1 MNNSFWNFSP
11 SASPRAL
18 SSDSPATVGSTPKR
32 GITPDIMKHSHHHSF
47 WSLARPV
54 LSSLCLAAVLS
65 AVGTSEAAPKL
76 VEIRRG
82 PEGAVHLKLQ
92 AADAGRYTVQVSP
105 DLTTWIPLYAQE
117 ALGGS
122 AEFSDTRGTQFKAL
136 YYRAVTARADELANP
151 LAVQAQP
158 DPSVSASA
166 ILSPQ
171 GGSLALTNS
180 DGTVIELTLPEG
192 ALESDTSIRMT
203 LVRQITGWPFSGK
216 LLAAVQL
223 EPEGLELKAPGILG
237 FRLATPP
244 TLAELAGFG
253 YRGLGQSFHLIT
265 DDTTEK
271 IATIRISHFSGAGLG
286 LGPDSDISNLNA
298 RPPEI
303 ALDRFEAAAAF
314 IRILIRRQG
323 GQPTSAQLD
332 ALEALHRQYY
342 TSALD
347 PALRLANTSTE
358 FFNEA
363 SSAFLLWI
371 TRVEQAGLTN
381 RLRGL
386 LDDGQR
392 LLSLAG
398 AASLESRS
406 GWRRLDVNK
415 DGRVDAEDGKKIF
428 AQGIWKPASDVNG
441 DGKLDIQDFWAW
453 VLFMSRWD
461 RTADRAV
468 SGDDFRPLPP
478 MALPVANPK
487 LRDEIVRAA
496 LNPAPPSL
504 PAGYEE
510 NLLARMTNGPSS
522 TNYAKSQMLLHGGAS
537 ALMQHNLE
545 VARWSF
551 ARACQIE
558 PTNYPALANL
568 AFTFTA
574 DGRFQEGLQLVAE
587 TLALQPACATAW
599 NNLGMIYLQNG
610 QSAEAQKSFDRAIQ
624 NAPFV
629 GQYQL
634 NKAIALLQSGAN
646 GAAVAAAA
654 SAARLGKGDPEA
666 QVFNLAIHPPNP
678 GNLAALESEYENY
691 RKDVAK
697 NPLNPLPPSWS
708 QLTFRE
714 QAKAILELPDYQY
727 GNKLEEDLNAL
738 RDDTM
743 QKVREEF
750 DQIRPKWVA
759 AKDDMT
765 TFFKHF
771 PSTVEKL
778 VALNEQAQIQATYA
792 ARAAQRKIAG
802 AQLAMDQVVLQLAL
816 AQGQIDM
823 LGYADA
829 NEAREAFVLDIDE
842 IYEDPMRDAARILR
856 NPTSQARVS
865 LPTPEYTD
873 MLQWSGGLG
882 FFNITLAGAVDPE
895 GYGKGFVAPTK
906 QFNPVSLTSPE
917 GSVGLSL
924 PGGVVQAEYNFNTG
938 ETKLQVGQG
947 LVVAST
953 WHPKNGYGFQIGLGF
968 DFELPLGAEVSVGT
982 YLKFGSDGSISS
994 SIEEGVGVKIGPA
1007 GAKVTGAIETVI
1019 VAATHAPLM
1028 SIHDL
1033 Y

>member
-1 MNNSFWNFSP
+1 
-11 SASPRAL
+11 
-18 SSDSPATVGSTPKR
+18 
-32 GITPDIMKHSHHHSF
+32 MKDPVRSF
-47 WSLARPV
+47 WSSAQTLLPK
-54 LSSLCLAAVLS
+54 LLLAAVLS
-65 AVGTSEAAPKL
+65 TIETSAAAPKL
-76 VEIRRG
+76 VEIRRS

-92 AADAGRYTVQVSP
+92 AVDAGRYTLQVSP

-122 AEFSDTRGTQFKAL
+122 AEFSDPRGTQFKTL

-151 LAVQAQP
+151 LAVQVQP
-158 DPSVSASA
+158 DPSLSATA

-180 DGTVIELTLPEG
+180 DGTVVELTLPEG

-203 LVRQITGWPFSGK
+203 LVKQITGWPFSGK

-223 EPEGLELKAPGILG
+223 EPEGLELKAPGILR
-237 FRLATPP
+237 FRLATSPP
-244 TLAELAGFG
+244 LAELAGFG

-265 DDTTEK
+265 DDTAGN

-286 LGPDSDISNLNA
+286 FGTDGDLSKLNA
-298 RPPEI
+298 RAPET
-303 ALDRFEAAAAF
+303 ALDRFEASAAF
-314 IRILIRRQG
+314 IRIQIRRQG
-323 GQPTSAQLD
+323 GQATSAQLD

-363 SSAFLLWI
+363 SSAFLLWT

-398 AASLESRS
+398 ASSLESRS
-406 GWRRLDVNK
+406 GWRRLDANK

-428 AQGIWKPASDVNG
+428 AQGIWKPVTDVNG

-468 SGDDFRPLPP
+468 SSDDFRPQTPV
-478 MALPVANPK
+478 ALPVANPK

-496 LNPAPPSL
+496 LNPAPPGL

-510 NLLARMTNGPSS
+510 NLLARMTNAPSS

-574 DGRFQEGLQLVAE
+574 DGRFQEGLQLIAE
-587 TLALQPACATAW
+587 TLALQPSCATAW

-634 NKAIALLQSGAN
+634 NKAVALLQSGAN

-654 SAARLGKGDPEA
+654 SAARLGKGDAEA
-666 QVFNLAIHPPNP
+666 QVLNLAIHPPNP
-678 GNLAALESEYENY
+678 GNLSALESEYENY
-691 RKDVAK
+691 RKDLAK
-697 NPLNPLPPSWS
+697 NPLEPLPPPWS

-727 GNKLEEDLNAL
+727 WKKFDEGLDTL
-738 RDDTM
+738 RDETM
-743 QKVREEF
+743 QKIRAEF
-750 DQIRPKWVA
+750 DQIRPKWA
-759 AKDDMT
+759 TAKEDMT
-765 TFFKHF
+765 TFLNHF
-771 PSTVEKL
+771 PGTVNKIL
-778 VALNEQAQIQATYA
+778 SLNDYAQVQATYE

-816 AQGQIDM
+816 AQAQIDM
-823 LGYADA
+823 LGYANA
-829 NEAREAFVLDIDE
+829 NEAREVFVLDIDQ
-842 IYEDPMRDAARILR
+842 IYEDPMRNAAQNLR
-856 NPTSQARVS
+856 NATSQASVS

-882 FFNITLAGAVDPE
+882 FFSITVAAVADPE
-895 GYGKGFVAPTK
+895 GYGKGFVASPK
-906 QFNPVSLTSPE
+906 PFNPVSLTSPE
-917 GSVGLSL
+917 PSVGLSL
-924 PGGVVQAEYNFNTG
+924 PGGVVQAEYNFSTG
-938 ETKLQVGQG
+938 ETKIQAGQG
-947 LVVAST
+947 LIVAGT
-953 WHPKNGYGFQIGLGF
+953 WNPKNGYGFQIGLGF
-968 DFELPLGAEVSVGT
+968 DFELPAGFGVSAGT
-982 YLKFGSDGSISS
+982 FLKFGSDGSISS
-994 SIEEGVGVKIGPA
+994 SIEEGAGVGTGPV
-1007 GAKVTGAIETVI
+1007 GAKFTGAIETVI
-1019 VAATHAPLM
+1019 VTATHAPVI
-1028 SIHDL
+1028 SIL
-1033 Y
+1033 P